1 MVNPQTEG
9 HTGTLRAQAIL
20 RLKRGGKEK
29 RLKVDW
35 RHQCERNDFMGAGST
50 SPMLAVPKGHWVCWT
65 GTTRHYVI
73 KYRLELL
80 LYLFYLQLIAFKTS
94 PDLDE
99 CFPFNVLR
107 RESYKDGKW

>member
-1 MVNPQTEG
+1 
-9 HTGTLRAQAIL
+9 
-20 RLKRGGKEK
+20 
-29 RLKVDW
+29 
-35 RHQCERNDFMGAGST
+35 MGAGST

-94 PDLDE
+94 PALDE